1 MAQGL
6 VFNLTLPCAIILSFA
21 TNKHDMHMLWIV
33 LFGFCACTIPL
44 LIMFDIGNAIVT
56 AARHAG
62 AQHSSRFFS
71 SISFDIHMLMLVF
84 MFLHIVT
91 PQPIVTLIT
100 PFANA
105 NTFCTMAMI
114 GLMMEVPDSRK
125 DRVELAKVIGWRLT
139 FSVIIA
145 IGWSL
150 TTSLHK
156 TTPHPL
162 RGSPPRQ
169 RGRINVA

>member
-1 MAQGL
+1 MR
-6 VFNLTLPCAIILSFA
+6 VRNIL
-21 TNKHDMHMLWIV
+21 HD
-33 LFGFCACTIPL
+33 
-44 LIMFDIGNAIVT
+44 
-56 AARHAG
+56 
-62 AQHSSRFFS
+62 FFS

-84 MFLHIVT
+84 MFLHIVI

-150 TTSLHK
+150 ATSLHK
-156 TTPHPL
+156 TTPT
-162 RGSPPRQ
+162 RFAGAPPRQ